1 MMDDSKSL
9 RHKNALFM
17 DLNNEIYQYFK
28 LFKEKA

>member
-1 MMDDSKSL
+1 MNDLKSL

-17 DLNNEIYQYFK
+17 DLNDEVDRHFK

>member
-1 MMDDSKSL
+1 MMNDLKSL
-9 RHKNALFM
+9 RRKNALFM

>member
-1 MMDDSKSL
+1 MNDLKSL

-17 DLNNEIYQYFK
+17 DLNEEVDKYFK

>member
-1 MMDDSKSL
+1 MNDLKSL

-17 DLNNEIYQYFK
+17 DLNGETYQYFK

>member
-1 MMDDSKSL
+1 MNDLKSL

-17 DLNNEIYQYFK
+17 DLNNEVDRYFK

>member
-1 MMDDSKSL
+1 MMDGLRFL

>member
-1 MMDDSKSL
+1 MMNDLKSL

-17 DLNNEIYQYFK
+17 DLSNEIYQYFK

>member
-1 MMDDSKSL
+1 MMNNLKSF

-17 DLNNEIYQYFK
+17 DLNNETYQYFK

>member
-9 RHKNALFM
+9 RYKNALFM
-17 DLNNEIYQYFK
+17 DLNDEVDRYFK

>member
-1 MMDDSKSL
+1 MNDLKSL

-17 DLNNEIYQYFK
+17 DLNDEVDRCFK

>member
-1 MMDDSKSL
+1 MMDDLESL

-17 DLNNEIYQYFK
+17 DLNDEVDRYFK

>member
-1 MMDDSKSL
+1 MMDDSKFL

-17 DLNNEIYQYFK
+17 DLNNEICQYFK

>member
-1 MMDDSKSL
+1 MMDGLRSL

>member
-1 MMDDSKSL
+1 MIQKSL
-9 RHKNALFM
+9 RRKNALFV